1 MTANDYNQC
10 VTDYADRLF
19 RFALKL
25 VHERTEA
32 EDIVQSVFER
42 LWKHHQ
48 RVEMG
53 AAKSYLFKSI
63 QRASIDLYR
72 KQGAGSRAMDNVI
85 YNGVTQPDRTFENQ
99 QVIDLA
105 LSKLNERQR
114 TMVLLR
120 DYEGYAYKEIAEI
133 MDLTESQIKIN
144 LFRARKKLQF
154 FLTRSE
160 QLSNEIQ
167 CQKL

>member
-19 RFALKL
+19 RFAVKQ
-25 VHERTEA
+25 VHSRTEA

-42 LWKHHQ
+42 FWKHHE
-48 RVEMG
+48 RVEMA

-72 KQGAGSRAMDNVI
+72 KHDAGSRAMGQVS
-85 YNGVTQPDRTFENQ
+85 YSQVTPADKTFENQ
-99 QVIDLA
+99 QLIELA
-105 LSKLNERQR
+105 LSNLSERQR

-120 DYEGYAYKEIAEI
+120 DYEGYAYKEIAEM

-144 LFRARKKLQF
+144 LFRARKKLQI

-167 CQKL
+167 YQKL